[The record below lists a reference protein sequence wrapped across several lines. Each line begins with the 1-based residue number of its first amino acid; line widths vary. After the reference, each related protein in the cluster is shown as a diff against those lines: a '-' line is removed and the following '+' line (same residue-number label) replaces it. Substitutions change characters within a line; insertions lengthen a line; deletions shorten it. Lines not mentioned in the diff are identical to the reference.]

1 MRFRGGE
8 KPVVHLYSICWNEE
22 TMLPFFFRHY
32 DPLVERYVIFDD
44 GSTDATLS
52 VLENHPRVEVRRL
65 PRLEVDSYVLAAKNA
80 HDHAW
85 KESRGTADWVITT
98 AVDELL
104 YTPGMGAYLAECMR
118 KGITAVPA
126 LGFQMIAETLP
137 PGDRSLLVTVRRGS
151 PFADMNKLS
160 VFDPDRIMETNQ
172 AVGRHTAEPVGVVK
186 YPKRD
191 QLLLLHYKYLSFE
204 HTLKRQQE
212 LALKLGAVDR
222 QNNWGSQYDWT
233 RERLRSDWDSIRE
246 HAVEDVLSP
255 RYDANRKHSNPNE
268 RWWRKDPRRR

>member
-1 MRFRGGE
+1 MLFRRGD

-22 TMLPFFFRHY
+22 RMLLFFFRHY

-52 VLENHPRVEVRRL
+52 LLESHPRVEIRRL

-104 YTPGMGAYLAECMR
+104 YTPRMADYLAECTR
-118 KGITAVPA
+118 KGVTAIPA
-126 LGFQMIAETLP
+126 LGFQMISENLP
-137 PGDRSLLVTVRRGS
+137 PRDRSVLETVRRGS

-160 VFDPDRIMETNQ
+160 VFDPDAIMETNQ

-191 QLLLLHYKYLSFE
+191 RLLLLHYKYLSFE

-212 LALKLGAVDR
+212 LASKLGAVDR
-222 QNNWGSQYDWT
+222 QNHWGSQYDWT
-233 RERLRSDWDSIRE
+233 RERLKSDWETIQE
-246 HAVEDVLSP
+246 HAVKDVLS
-255 RYDANRKHSNPNE
+255 RWYVADRRHSKLAE
-268 RWWRKDPRRR
+268 RWWRKDQSGR